1 MMEDRVKQQNV
12 IIENKLG
19 IHARP
24 ASMIVQ
30 KAMEFDSDIY
40 LKKDDVRINGKSI
53 LSVMMLAAEKGST
66 VEIITEGEDENDAL
80 SAIIELF
87 KNKFNEE

>member
-1 MMEDRVKQQNV
+1 
-12 IIENKLG
+12 
-19 IHARP
+19 
-24 ASMIVQ
+24 MIVQ